1 MNKLNHSVTIERAT
15 LGLRNERGE
24 QAETWSATPAS
35 PVRASVQPLT
45 SRDLA
50 QLGQGGP
57 VASTHKIYMLPTDV
71 TPADRIVEG
80 STTYQID
87 AVYDQAGAGHHLR
100 LDVHSVA
107 V

>member
-1 MNKLNHSVTIERAT
+1 MSDFLNHSISIERAT
-15 LGLRNERGE
+15 SGSRNERGE
-24 QAETWSATPAS
+24 PEQTWSALRSVP
-35 PVRASVQPLT
+35 ASVQPLT
-45 SRDLA
+45 ARDLA

-57 VASTHKIYMLPTDV
+57 VVSTHKVYLYPTDV